1 MKRRELREAVVQ
13 LLFETEFRRDETA
26 EDIFLISAENRE
38 DSTEDQNELRKI
50 YFDVLDKKETIDALL
65 NECSSGWKT
74 TRMTRLSLSIMRLCV
89 YEMLYREDIP
99 VTVSLNEAVE
109 LCKLYDEPKARP
121 FLNGVLN
128 GVKNKLENKTENTES
143 HED

>member
-1 MKRRELREAVVQ
+1 MKRRELREAVLQ
-13 LLFETEFRRDETA
+13 MLFETEFRRDESP
-26 EDIFLISAENRE
+26 EEIFSVSAENRE
-38 DSTEDQNELRKI
+38 YTAEEQNEIRAI
-50 YFDVLDKKETIDALL
+50 YFDIIEKKESIDALI

-99 VTVSLNEAVE
+99 ASVSLNEAVE
-109 LCKLYDEPKARP
+109 LCKTYDEPKARS

-128 GVKNKLENKTENTES
+128 GVKNKLESSEK
-143 HED
+143 